1 MQNNYKFTPAS
12 NYCQPCRTHFQDY
25 LQHTLT
31 PEHANQIAASSANL
45 YIEELATSFLHHAQ
59 SKRKIVKKGRKERGK
74 SASKKNSC
82 KILKDDISNIAKN
95 HKLGGPHSK
104 NSHQHQPYQHL
115 LLKDIPSDIFF
126 LIVYQ
131 KIHQTYLPLHT
142 PAYPSSLYFQMVIMP
157 LFYSLPFQPKYKESI
172 SCHLP

>member
-104 NSHQHQPYQHL
+104 NSHQ
-115 LLKDIPSDIFF
+115 STN
-126 LIVYQ
+126 LI
-131 KIHQTYLPLHT
+131 
-142 PAYPSSLYFQMVIMP
+142 
-157 LFYSLPFQPKYKESI
+157 SI
-172 SCHLP
+172 SY